1 MGTQTQDSRSCD
13 SCYFS
18 LFRFRFQRDS
28 ATAVASNSGGRH
40 DASSSSSSSSP
51 AACPPPVGNRQEIKA
66 GAGRALK
73 GVDKE
78 IKAGVDRASKESSSP
93 VVGGGALR
101 GEIGSN
107 QQSRFLCR
115 PPPAYFIRSGSGG
128 DVVIHRISGS
138 SMLREPIG
146 ASGKEVQG
154 DAMDGRRKSEWGRP
168 DSQCALGS
176 IVLCR
181 RPSASP

>member
-78 IKAGVDRASKESSSP
+78 IKAGVDRASKLSLESPSP

-107 QQSRFLCR
+107 QQSRDSFAVRLQLIL
-115 PPPAYFIRSGSGG
+115 F
-128 DVVIHRISGS
+128 VVARAVTWCSAGPGPISGS
-138 SMLREPIG
+138 SMPRE
-146 ASGKEVQG
+146 
-154 DAMDGRRKSEWGRP
+154 
-168 DSQCALGS
+168 
-176 IVLCR
+176 
-181 RPSASP
+181 

>member
-1 MGTQTQDSRSCD
+1 MPRRRRR
-13 SCYFS
+13 
-18 LFRFRFQRDS
+18 L
-28 ATAVASNSGGRH
+28 H
-40 DASSSSSSSSP
+40 LPP
-51 AACPPPVGNRQEIKA
+51 APPPVGNRQEIKA

-78 IKAGVDRASKESSSP
+78 IKAGVDRASKESPSP

-128 DVVIHRISGS
+128 DVVFGRTRTHQWQQN
-138 SMLREPIG
+138 
-146 ASGKEVQG
+146 AS
-154 DAMDGRRKSEWGRP
+154 
-168 DSQCALGS
+168 
-176 IVLCR
+176 
-181 RPSASP
+181 

>member
-40 DASSSSSSSSP
+40 DASSSSSSSP

-78 IKAGVDRASKESSSP
+78 IKAGVDRASKLSLESPSP
-93 VVGGGALR
+93 VVGVGGGALR

-107 QQSRFLCR
+107 QQSRDSFAVRLQLILFGVARAVTWCSAG
-115 PPPAYFIRSGSGG
+115 P
-128 DVVIHRISGS
+128 ISGS
-138 SMLREPIG
+138 SMPREPIG
-146 ASGKEVQG
+146 GIGQ
-154 DAMDGRRKSEWGRP
+154 
-168 DSQCALGS
+168 
-176 IVLCR
+176 
-181 RPSASP
+181 